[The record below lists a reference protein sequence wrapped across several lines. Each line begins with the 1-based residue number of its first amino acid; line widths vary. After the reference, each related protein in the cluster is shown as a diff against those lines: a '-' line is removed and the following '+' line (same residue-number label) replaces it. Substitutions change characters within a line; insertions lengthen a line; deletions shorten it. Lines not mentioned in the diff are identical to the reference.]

1 MNKRQQESK
10 KPSTV
15 ELKSYKL
22 HYDCDCERFTCED
35 PRYLLLL
42 FFSEKVVLLIC
53 FVSHKEIRR
62 GPSLND
68 IIL

>member
-22 HYDCDCERFTCED
+22 HYDCDCERFSCED
-35 PRYLLLL
+35 PRYYYYL
-42 FFSEKVVLLIC
+42 FFPSNQSTTS
-53 FVSHKEIRR
+53 FVYLFSISHF
-62 GPSLND
+62 
-68 IIL
+68 

>member
-35 PRYLLLL
+35 PRYCYF
-42 FFSEKVVLLIC
+42 FFSVKVVSLIC
-53 FVSHKEIRR
+53 FELLLVSE
-62 GPSLND
+62 GLT
-68 IIL
+68 